1 MGFLASFLAGL
12 FAAFAFGT
20 FWFWTAAAVVAIV
33 ITALVENEEGAWAT
47 FVFLASLVGL
57 NWLSRAGVGRFL
69 VLHPWRVL
77 AYVVVYF
84 VAGAVWS
91 LAKWYFYVR
100 RQSAKYEEYK
110 AAFLRSEKAAEMTPE
125 LAFKLRQQ
133 LSNSYSGPKA
143 EAPLPAEH
151 RGDLLR
157 WATYWP
163 FSLVGTLLNDVVR
176 EAWRA
181 IYDRL
186 QVVYTRISNFVFRH
200 ASADLALAKQYEE
213 QQKAARPQGPLLPR

>member
-110 AAFLRSEKAAEMTPE
+110 AAFLD
-125 LAFKLRQQ
+125 KLHEDGGTVVG
-133 LSNSYSGPKA
+133 LNISLGIGGAYEVVSYK
-143 EAPLPAEH
+143 EA
-151 RGDLLR
+151 
-157 WATYWP
+157 
-163 FSLVGTLLNDVVR
+163 
-176 EAWRA
+176 
-181 IYDRL
+181 
-186 QVVYTRISNFVFRH
+186 
-200 ASADLALAKQYEE
+200 
-213 QQKAARPQGPLLPR
+213 